1 MRTCIHC
8 AYKSKANEQINTN
21 LNLKKRI
28 KEKTKTKKRKK
39 SQFKWNKKKR
49 HTENGVADDFG
60 IGEFFETLHP
70 SVNAVSYFAYG

>member
-21 LNLKKRI
+21 LHLKKRI
-28 KEKTKTKKRKK
+28 KEKTEDQQKKK
-39 SQFKWNKKKR
+39 QYKWNKKKR

-60 IGEFFETLHP
+60 TGEFFETLHP
-70 SVNAVSYFAYG
+70 SVNEVSYFAYG